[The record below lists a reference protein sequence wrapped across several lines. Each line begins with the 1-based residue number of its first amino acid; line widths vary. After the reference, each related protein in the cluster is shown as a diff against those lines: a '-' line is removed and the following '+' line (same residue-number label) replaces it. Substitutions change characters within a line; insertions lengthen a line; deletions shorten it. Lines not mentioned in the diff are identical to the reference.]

1 MKDLNSICIVVIW
14 PVFVCFSLLQ
24 SCTSVGHTEYEQ
36 NPPRPINGL
45 FTSAMYE
52 DTSETIN
59 LSFNFKKPSPTSTD
73 GSYIH
78 TFKNAEGKITTQ
90 SGIWVETPSRECLVD
105 ALGEHIN
112 DIVFQNWMSKDGE
125 ISNLHA

>member
-1 MKDLNSICIVVIW
+1 
-14 PVFVCFSLLQ
+14 
-24 SCTSVGHTEYEQ
+24 
-36 NPPRPINGL
+36 
-45 FTSAMYE
+45 MYE

-125 ISNLHA
+125 ISNLHATVFASVYEGKYIIMIIGNGGSQDKIPYFIHSWHVTTD